1 MAILVA
7 VVFFLLVM
15 GFGLTPIAFLMKRL
29 RLAYASLGCA
39 FLGFAGFCL
48 LAIYGSSK

>member
-7 VVFFLLVM
+7 IVFFLIVI
-15 GFGLTPIAFLMKRL
+15 GFGLTPTAFLMKRP

-39 FLGFAGFCL
+39 LVGFSGFCL
-48 LAIYGSSK
+48 LAIYGASK